1 MCSRSEMMEPIIE
14 IEQVVKTYKLYDKPA
29 DRLKEA
35 LSITKKKYHREFS
48 ALNGVTFSVEKGDAL
63 GILGKNGSGKSTLL
77 KMITGVLSPTSG
89 NIQVNG
95 KIAAILELGAGFNPE
110 YTGRENIYLN
120 GLMMG
125 YSREEMEPRIAAIIE
140 FADIGTFIDQ
150 PVKVYSS
157 GMFARLAFAVSINV
171 DPDILIVDE
180 ALAVGD
186 IRFQTKCIDKMK
198 ELKSKGTTILFVS
211 HAVEQVK
218 RFCNKAVWIKDG
230 VVEAIGDAS
239 EVVDHYEDFM
249 KNYTEDHVEKRNVTL
264 DIQENQT
271 IEELVLPENPDILA
285 YITEAHIN
293 KENFRTHERLEV
305 EIDYDVY
312 EPEIPDLLLGV
323 AIYTPNRDYIFGPNT
338 FLEKVSIPTKRGKH
352 RVKYVIPTIP
362 LLGGTYSID
371 VGLFNNEG
379 IVCLN
384 YQESILSFKIA
395 NKYFSEGLVYINH
408 EWDVVK

>member
-1 MCSRSEMMEPIIE
+1 MEPIIE
-14 IEQVVKTYKLYDKPA
+14 IKNVVKTYKLYHKPT

-35 LSITKKKYHREFS
+35 LSLSKKKHHQEFN
-48 ALNGVTFSVEKGDAL
+48 ALKGISFDVNQGDAL

-77 KMITGVLSPTSG
+77 KMITGVLTPSAG
-89 NIQVNG
+89 QIEVRG

-110 YTGRENIYLN
+110 YTGRENVYLN

-125 YSREEMEPRIAAIIE
+125 YTREEMEPRMAAIID
-140 FADIGTFIDQ
+140 FADIGEFIDQ

-230 VVEAIGDAS
+230 QVQALGEAS
-239 EVVDHYEDFM
+239 EVVDEYEDFM
-249 KNYTEDHVEKRNVTL
+249 KNYTEDHVQKRESQIHV
-264 DIQENQT
+264 QE
-271 IEELVLPENPDILA
+271 EEAENDFVLPENPDVLA
-285 YITEAHIN
+285 LITDVRIN
-293 KENFRTHERLEV
+293 KEDFRTHERLEV
-305 EIDYDVY
+305 EVDYDVY
-312 EPEIPDLLLGV
+312 EQEISDLLLGV
-323 AIYTPNRDYIFGPNT
+323 AIYTPKREYIFGPNT
-338 FLEKVSIPTKRGKH
+338 FLEKAEIPIRRGRH
-352 RVKYVIPTIP
+352 RVKYIIPHLP
-362 LLGGTYSID
+362 LLGGTFCID

-379 IVCLN
+379 LVCLH
-384 YQESILSFKIA
+384 YQENKLTFKIT

>member
-1 MCSRSEMMEPIIE
+1 MEPIIE
-14 IEQVVKTYKLYDKPA
+14 IEQVVKTYKLYDKPV

-48 ALNGVTFSVEKGDAL
+48 ALNGVSFSVKKGDAL

-89 NIQVNG
+89 NIQVDG

-125 YSREEMEPRIAAIIE
+125 YSREEMEPRIAAIID

-239 EVVDHYEDFM
+239 EVVDQYEDFM
-249 KNYTEDHVEKRNVTL
+249 KNYIEDHIVKRNVTI
-264 DIQENQT
+264 DIQENQA

-305 EIDYDVY
+305 VIDYDVY

-323 AIYTPNRDYIFGPNT
+323 AIYTPKRDYIFGPNT

-352 RVKYVIPTIP
+352 RVKYIIPKLP
-362 LLGGTYSID
+362 LLGGAYSID
-371 VGLFNNEG
+371 VGIFNNEG

-384 YQESILSFKIA
+384 YRENILSFKIA

>member
-1 MCSRSEMMEPIIE
+1 M
-14 IEQVVKTYKLYDKPA
+14 
-29 DRLKEA
+29 
-35 LSITKKKYHREFS
+35 
-48 ALNGVTFSVEKGDAL
+48 
-63 GILGKNGSGKSTLL
+63 GKNGSGKSTLL

-125 YSREEMEPRIAAIIE
+125 YSRGEMEPRIAAIIE

-264 DIQENQT
+264 DFQENQAV
-271 IEELVLPENPDILA
+271 EELVLPENPDILA
-285 YITEAHIN
+285 YITDAHIN

-338 FLEKVSIPTKRGKH
+338 FLEKISIPTKRGKH
-352 RVKYVIPTIP
+352 RVRYVIPKVP
-362 LLGGTYSID
+362 LIGGSYCVDI
-371 VGLFNNEG
+371 GLFNNEG
-379 IVCLN
+379 LVCLH
-384 YQESILSFKIA
+384 YQENKLAFKIT

-408 EWDVVK
+408 EWEVVK

>member
-1 MCSRSEMMEPIIE
+1 MEPIIE
-14 IEQVVKTYKLYDKPA
+14 IEQLVKTYKLYDKPV

-48 ALNGVTFSVEKGDAL
+48 ALNGVSFSVKKGDAL

-89 NIQVNG
+89 NIQVDG

-125 YSREEMEPRIAAIIE
+125 YSREEMEPRIAAIID

-239 EVVDHYEDFM
+239 EVVDQYEDFM
-249 KNYTEDHVEKRNVTL
+249 KNYIEDHIVKRNVTI
-264 DIQENQT
+264 DIQENQA

-293 KENFRTHERLEV
+293 KGNFRTHERLEV
-305 EIDYDVY
+305 VIDYDVY
-312 EPEIPDLLLGV
+312 EPEIHDLLLGV
-323 AIYTPNRDYIFGPNT
+323 AIYTPKRDYIFGPNT

-352 RVKYVIPTIP
+352 RVKYIIPKLP
-362 LLGGTYSID
+362 LLGGAYSID
-371 VGLFNNEG
+371 VGIFNNEG

-384 YQESILSFKIA
+384 YRENILSFKIA

>member
-1 MCSRSEMMEPIIE
+1 MEPIIE
-14 IEQVVKTYKLYDKPA
+14 IQQLVKTYKLYDKPA

-48 ALNGVTFSVEKGDAL
+48 ALNGITFSVEKGDAL

-89 NIQVNG
+89 KIQANG

-125 YSREEMEPRIAAIIE
+125 YSREEMDPRITAIIE

-150 PVKVYSS
+150 PVKLYSS

-186 IRFQTKCIDKMK
+186 MRFQTKCIDKMK

-211 HAVEQVK
+211 HAAEQVK

-230 VVEAIGDAS
+230 VIEVIGEAS
-239 EVVDHYEDFM
+239 EVVDQYEDFM
-249 KNYTEDHVEKRNVTL
+249 RYGEISSRVTL
-264 DIQENQT
+264 EDK
-271 IEELVLPENPDILA
+271 EEEEFVLPTNPDTLA
-285 YITEAHIN
+285 SIKTVSIN
-293 KENFRTHERLEV
+293 KEKFETFDQV
-305 EIDYDVY
+305 VVDVIYDVY
-312 EPEIPDLLLGV
+312 ETEINGLLLGI
-323 AIYTPNRDYIFGPNT
+323 AIYTPDRKYIFGPNT
-338 FLEKVSIPTKRGKH
+338 DLEEVRIPIQKGRHKIRYT
-352 RVKYVIPTIP
+352 IPKLP
-362 LLGGTYSID
+362 LLGGTYCFDI
-371 VGLFNNEG
+371 GLFNNKG
-379 IVCLN
+379 IVSLD
-384 YQESILSFKIA
+384 YKQDAAQFTVT
-395 NKYFSEGLVYINH
+395 NKYFSEGMLYIQHN
-408 EWDVVK
+408 WDVVK

>member
-1 MCSRSEMMEPIIE
+1 MKPIIE
-14 IEQVVKTYKLYDKPA
+14 IKNVVKTYKLYNKPT

-35 LSITKKKYHREFS
+35 LSLSKKKHHQEFN
-48 ALNGVTFSVEKGDAL
+48 ALKGISFTVNKGDAL

-77 KMITGVLSPTSG
+77 KMITGVLTPSAG
-89 NIQVNG
+89 QIEVRG

-110 YTGRENIYLN
+110 YTGRENVYLN

-125 YSREEMEPRIAAIIE
+125 YTREEMEPRMESIIN
-140 FADIGTFIDQ
+140 FADIGEFIDQ

-198 ELKSKGTTILFVS
+198 ELKAKGTTILFVS

-230 VVEAIGDAS
+230 TVQVLGEAS
-239 EVVDHYEDFM
+239 EVVDEYEDFM
-249 KNYTEDHVEKRNVTL
+249 KNYTEEHIQKREIRLEVQ
-264 DIQENQT
+264 D
-271 IEELVLPENPDILA
+271 EETESDLVLPENPDVLA
-285 YITEAHIN
+285 YITDVRIN
-293 KENFRTHERLEV
+293 KEDFRTHERLEV
-305 EIDYDVY
+305 EVDYDVY
-312 EPEIPDLLLGV
+312 EQEIPDLLLGV

-338 FLEKVSIPTKRGKH
+338 FLEKIEIPIKRGRH
-352 RVKYVIPTIP
+352 RVKYVIPKLP
-362 LLGGTYSID
+362 LLGGSFCID

-379 IVCLN
+379 LVCLH
-384 YQESILSFKIA
+384 YQENKITFKIT

-408 EWDVVK
+408 EWDVIK